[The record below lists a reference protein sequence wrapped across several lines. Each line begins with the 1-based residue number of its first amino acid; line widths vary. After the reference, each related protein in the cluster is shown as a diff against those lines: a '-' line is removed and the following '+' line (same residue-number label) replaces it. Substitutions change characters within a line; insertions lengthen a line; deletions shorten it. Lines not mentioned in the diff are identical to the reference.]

1 MDKFN
6 LDGMMEF
13 GDQFVLKRIADV
25 PETQINLV
33 TLPPGQALP
42 AHNAN
47 SNVRLLPLK
56 GEIAVTIHGAKNK
69 LGVHEMASVT
79 VGTPMQISNESAS
92 HAAFLVIKT
101 PNPSEIG

>member
-1 MDKFN
+1 MDKLN

-13 GDQFVLKRIADV
+13 GDQFALKRIADV

-33 TLPPGQALP
+33 TLPPGHALP

-56 GEIAVTIHGAKNK
+56 GEITVTLEGAKNT
-69 LGVHEMASVT
+69 LGMHEIASVAL
-79 VGTPMQISNESAS
+79 GTPMLIANESTS

-101 PNPSEIG
+101 PNPSEIA